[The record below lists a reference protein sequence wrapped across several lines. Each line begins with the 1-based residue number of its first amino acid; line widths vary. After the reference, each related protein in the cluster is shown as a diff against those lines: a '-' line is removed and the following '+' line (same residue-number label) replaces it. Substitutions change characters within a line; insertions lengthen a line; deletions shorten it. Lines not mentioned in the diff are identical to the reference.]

1 MSTITIAPATV
12 ADLAIGDL
20 VKLQG
25 GNWSH
30 GHPNADKVVTIST
43 SVEESGYNGPR
54 RSFIIPEETGQA
66 TQGYVN
72 DGEWPFVFVSRPGVD
87 LVVGGEEPTPIADSV
102 ASDTVT
108 ISRAEYERLQVEATR
123 EFSDYD
129 ERLRPMFYKV
139 ARVAD
144 AAGYCSEYDRI
155 AGAVGAP
162 DRDEML
168 NATYYVEV
176 PVTVTFTIHQTVEV
190 EARSEESAQQVV
202 YDQYSTDE
210 IVREAWD
217 SDSID
222 LDTIING
229 SSVDW
234 YNRSTWSAERIE
246 G

>member
-12 ADLAIGDL
+12 ADLEVGDI

-25 GNWSH
+25 GNWEH
-30 GHPNADKVVTIST
+30 GHPKLGREVTIT
-43 SVEESGYNGPR
+43 SPLEDYFNGPR
-54 RSFIIPEETGQA
+54 RSFTEEEYNGA
-66 TQGYVN
+66 TAGYVN
-72 DGEWPFVFVSRPGVD
+72 DGDWPFVFVSRPGVD
-87 LVVGGEEPTPIADSV
+87 LVVGGDEPTPIADAV

-108 ISRAEYERLQVEATR
+108 ISRAEYERLQVEANR

-144 AAGYCSEYDRI
+144 SAGYCSEYDRI

-176 PVTVTFTIHQTVEV
+176 PVTVTFTILQTVEV
-190 EARSEESAQQVV
+190 AARSEESAQQVV

-217 SDSID
+217 SDNID

-229 SSVDW
+229 ASVDW
-234 YNRSTWSAERIE
+234 YNRSTWSAERVE
-246 G
+246 E